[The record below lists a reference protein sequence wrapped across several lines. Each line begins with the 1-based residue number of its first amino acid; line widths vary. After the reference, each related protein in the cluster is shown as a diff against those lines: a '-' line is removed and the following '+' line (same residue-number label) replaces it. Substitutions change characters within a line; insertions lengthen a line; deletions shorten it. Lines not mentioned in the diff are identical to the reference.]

1 VEHDAMNGAATS
13 VRQSSRI
20 ASHRVTRGRLTTI
33 VVISAGV
40 LLIAVGL
47 LLDARAILSNAGW
60 RNSTDFGGY
69 QMAAYAFAAGQDP
82 YAERVEF
89 AGVEMGYQY
98 PPAFALAMLVPLSV
112 FGPDL
117 LRWIWS
123 GFVAASLGAALVLLF
138 RAFGPPVAW
147 RWTVLAIGL
156 LGLSR
161 LVRSE
166 IYHGQAD
173 LPLLLL
179 IVLSLL
185 WLRSGRHLA
194 VGCALGVCAV
204 VKPFLG
210 ILAIWLI
217 WRGNRRAG
225 LAAIVVSGA
234 LFVLSLAVLSSG
246 AAPAFWGWREETSYM
261 VSPSY
266 IAFLDNNAAFGLLA
280 RLFADQPFAEPWV
293 VSPALRLAAEICVG
307 LVLFAVFAAAVPF
320 SRVSSNKPNSD
331 GRLLLVEAGIALG
344 LALIF
349 GPLMEG
355 SHIMFFL
362 PLIVA
367 VGRLTLDP
375 AYHGDRAWLSAAAC
389 WCVVAIQA
397 FLPVATILTVDSS
410 VPDARPSGLA
420 VLASWRIGALV
431 LLAVIMSARALIH
444 ARVEDQRDPGPAAA
458 TPSRLTVDV

>member
-1 VEHDAMNGAATS
+1 M
-13 VRQSSRI
+13 
-20 ASHRVTRGRLTTI
+20 TRARLTTL
-33 VVISAGV
+33 VVLAVGV
-40 LLIAVGL
+40 LLIAAGL

-123 GFVAASLGAALVLLF
+123 AFVAASLGAALVLLF

-147 RWTVLAIGL
+147 RWTVLAVGL

-179 IVLSLL
+179 IVQSLL
-185 WLRSGRHLA
+185 WLRSGRHIA

-210 ILAIWLI
+210 ILAVWLI

-225 LAAIVVSGA
+225 LTALVVSGG
-234 LFVLSLAVLSSG
+234 LFVLALAVLGSG
-246 AAPAFWGWREETSYM
+246 AATAFWGWREETSYII
-261 VSPSY
+261 SPSY
-266 IAFLDNNAAFGLLA
+266 IAFLDNNAVFGLLA
-280 RLFADQPFAEPWV
+280 RLFADQQFAEPWM
-293 VSPALRLAAEICVG
+293 VSPTLRLAAEICVG
-307 LVLFAVFAAAVPF
+307 LLFFAVFAAAVPF
-320 SRVSSNKPNSD
+320 SRPSFDSPGSD

-355 SHIMFFL
+355 SHVMFFL
-362 PLIVA
+362 PIMVA
-367 VGRLTLDP
+367 VGRIAVDP
-375 AYHGDRAWLSAAAC
+375 AHRGDRAWLWAAV
-389 WCVVAIQA
+389 WWGFVAVQA
-397 FLPVATILTVDSS
+397 FMPVATFMTVDAS
-410 VPDARPSGLA
+410 VPDSRLSALA
-420 VLASWRIGALV
+420 VLTTWRVGALV
-431 LLAVIMSARALIH
+431 LLAVVMSARALIG
-444 ARVEDQRDPGPAAA
+444 ARRQVERVSASSAA
-458 TPSRLTVDV
+458 TPGT